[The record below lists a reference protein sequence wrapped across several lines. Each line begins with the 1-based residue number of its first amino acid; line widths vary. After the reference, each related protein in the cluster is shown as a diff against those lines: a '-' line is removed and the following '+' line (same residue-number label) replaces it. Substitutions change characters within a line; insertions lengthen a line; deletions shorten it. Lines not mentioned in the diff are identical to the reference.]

1 MSDLDNKS
9 VLELFAELNRLE
21 HELDYQVRHKRI
33 EALQERID
41 AIEKELDE
49 RRYRNDK
56 KKQNGF
62 SENNTSSR

>member
-49 RRYRNDK
+49 RRENV
-56 KKQNGF
+56 NG
-62 SENNTSSR
+62 R